1 MSCHGENY
9 KLKSFC
15 NVRRSQTL
23 DNMTNTKLES
33 KDEKKKS
40 MTRYIGKIKSLSS
53 FPSAIQSSSKGIR
66 TAEKLCSEIC
76 LSSWEDKTQKLSI
89 DFSPTNNN
97 STFEAKNHIL
107 VCHGDNFILK
117 SAYKVNRSQA
127 MTNMTSSKN
136 ESRDENNRSMQ
147 NIGYRRISLKEKA
160 STSVETKHFGCENDR
175 TGTKEEIRSLENGAF
190 QSENKIS
197 KTNLDETCLRSFEYL
212 KEKCPDSNLITDNAK
227 VSTFNNKGI
236 TVQTEREINLS
247 LGDVALQ
254 KLSVPD
260 CKIKMEKV
268 AEHVRYL
275 VPTNSVKLS
284 QFQSHSGN
292 EINFDDT
299 SLLIEAEAL
308 ARSHTPEP
316 NNLGWTSEDH
326 NRGRA
331 FEFHNRSWTSEAQN
345 RGQTSES
352 VNRSMISE
360 SQNQGHSPENNNR
373 GRTFEAQN
381 RGRLND
387 DTEEIL
393 VDARSNNNNSTTATT
408 DAQQQ
413 QSNALLRQALSQS
426 SSNQRANQENEASPS
441 R

>member
-1 MSCHGENY
+1 LSCHGENY
-9 KLKSFC
+9 ELKSFC

-117 SAYKVNRSQA
+117 SAYKVKRRKA

-147 NIGYRRISLKEKA
+147 NIGYRKISLKEKS
-160 STSVETKHFGCENDR
+160 STSVETKHVGCENDR
-175 TGTKEEIRSLENGAF
+175 TGTEEEIRSLENG
-190 QSENKIS
+190 
-197 KTNLDETCLRSFEYL
+197 
-212 KEKCPDSNLITDNAK
+212 DSNLITDNAK

-275 VPTNSVKLS
+275 VPTNCVKLS

-426 SSNQRANQENEASPS
+426 SSNQRANQENEANPS